1 MVDYNFSKKTFPR
14 NKKLQQHSGDINDD
28 DTLFECTLLAASIL
42 GVRCC
47 DTTMSGDRELD
58 FDITYFQITPD
69 PYAAKTEEERKEYE
83 AFNDYFYENYGKHK
97 DRCYFDTEQEAF
109 YNIVKAWKIWKGIL
123 TDEEKSKYFHNW

>member
-1 MVDYNFSKKTFPR
+1 MVDYNFSKNTFPR

-28 DTLFECTLLAASIL
+28 DTLFECTILAGHIL

-47 DTTMSGDRELD
+47 DTVMSGDRELD
-58 FDITYFQITPD
+58 VDITYFQITPD
-69 PYAAKTEEERKEYE
+69 PYGAKTEAERKEYE

-97 DRCYFDTEQEAF
+97 DRCYFDTEHEAF

-123 TDEEKSKYFHNW
+123 TDEEKSKYFH